1 MVLLGQKKKNNT
13 VAVTFFFLQ
22 ITIEDKFS

>member
-1 MVLLGQKKKNNT
+1 MVLLGQKKKKQYCSCD
-13 VAVTFFFLQ
+13 FFFLQ